1 MDDRPRRRGYARI
14 ERERRFVLD
23 ALPPH
28 VDAGDFERLRDL
40 YIAGTELRLRRIE
53 SPDGELILVKLG
65 QKTIDPDAPAD
76 PRRRRMTTFYLRPAD
91 EAALC
96 ELPGRRSVKRRYE
109 LVERGRTF
117 CIDVYEAPASAAGRI
132 VCEVECESDRE
143 LDEVGMPDWARAEI
157 TSDASYSGFELAR

>member
-23 ALPPH
+23 VLPGH
-28 VDAGDFERLRDL
+28 VNPAHFERLRDL

-65 QKTIDPDAPAD
+65 QKTIDPDAPED
-76 PRRRRMTTFYLRPAD
+76 TRRRRMTTFYLRSAD

-109 LVERGRTF
+109 VFEGGRTF
-117 CIDVYEAPASAAGRI
+117 CIDVYEAPASAAGTLI
-132 VCEVECESDRE
+132 SEVECESDAE
-143 LDEVGMPDWARAEI
+143 LDAIAMPSWARAEI
-157 TSDASYSGFELAR
+157 TSDPSYSGFELAR